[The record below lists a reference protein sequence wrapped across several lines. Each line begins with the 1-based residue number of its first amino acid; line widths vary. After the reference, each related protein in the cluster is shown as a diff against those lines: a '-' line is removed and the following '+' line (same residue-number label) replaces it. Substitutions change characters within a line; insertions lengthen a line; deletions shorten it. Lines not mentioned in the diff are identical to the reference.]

1 MKKKQPNY
9 PEYVQAYVPDTE
21 DLAGLVAKAKGPD
34 RSMAEFSRVCKVKGP
49 STFSRIVNELI
60 DKPVSDELL
69 YAIAKNAADPN
80 EVTLDMLMRANGKI
94 PKGEF
99 AEGTPSNDSRK
110 AYKTQA
116 AMIRKIKDIIVQSFL
131 DKGEAVML
139 HPDLM
144 LSQLI
149 PESKFGLSILSDFA
163 IHIQGKEPLYWN
175 FIVDF
180 TDMSWVS
187 EKSSVI
193 TDKIK
198 RERISESMKRYAPL
212 FLIDTWE
219 PEILKDFE
227 NTFVFTEKK
236 AYKAFSEMMKEMNLN
251 TKMSVMYVG
260 SENNKDIRH
269 REREKV

>member
-1 MKKKQPNY
+1 MDKKVLDDY
-9 PEYVQAYVPDTE
+9 IQAYVPDTE
-21 DLAGLVAKAKGPD
+21 DLAVLVSKAKGPD

-69 YAIAKNAADPN
+69 FAIAKNAADPN

-94 PKGEF
+94 PKVEF
-99 AEGTPSNDSRK
+99 VEGTPSNESRK

-116 AMIRKIKDIIVQSFL
+116 AMIRKIKDLIVQNHL
-131 DKGEAVML
+131 DKGESVML

-144 LSQLI
+144 LSHLI
-149 PESKFGLSILSDFA
+149 PESKFGLSIPSDFA

-187 EKSSVI
+187 EKASK
-193 TDKIK
+193 TNDKIK

-212 FLIDTWE
+212 FLIDNWE

-236 AYKAFSEMMKEMNLN
+236 AYKAFSEMMKEMKLN
-251 TKMSVMYVG
+251 TKMSVMNVDVEKNIELKRIA
-260 SENNKDIRH
+260 EN
-269 REREKV
+269 